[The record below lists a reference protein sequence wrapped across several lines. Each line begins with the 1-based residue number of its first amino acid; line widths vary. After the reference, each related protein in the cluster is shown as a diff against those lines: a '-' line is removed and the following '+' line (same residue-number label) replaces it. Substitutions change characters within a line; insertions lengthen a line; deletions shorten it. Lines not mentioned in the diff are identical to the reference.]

1 MWMREVIAITKP
13 KMFIAENVKGL
24 TNLNDAKEIIE
35 NDFSSVCNGG
45 YLVVPARVLNAAC
58 YGVHKGGKG
67 LSFMDL
73 KNRN

>member
-45 YLVVPARVLNAAC
+45 YLVVPARVLN
-58 YGVHKGGKG
+58 GGKG

-73 KNRN
+73 KNQN